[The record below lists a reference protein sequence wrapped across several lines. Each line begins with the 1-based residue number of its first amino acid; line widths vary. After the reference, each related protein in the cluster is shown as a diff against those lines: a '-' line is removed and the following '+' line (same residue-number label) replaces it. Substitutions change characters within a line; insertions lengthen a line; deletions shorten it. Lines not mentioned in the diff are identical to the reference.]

1 MGVMNKILILLGI
14 TTVIFI
20 GVVLGFVW
28 YGKAVPDSLIYSY
41 FAAIGTEGF
50 IMGWIKNA
58 KCKSNS
64 ECIMR
69 NSELKEG
76 EKENG

>member
-20 GVVLGFVW
+20 GVVFGFVW
-28 YGKAVPDSLIYSY
+28 YGKIVPDSLIYSY

-58 KCKSNS
+58 KHKIES
-64 ECIMR
+64 IAV
-69 NSELKEG
+69 KEEG
-76 EKENG
+76 NDGQA

>member
-20 GVVLGFVW
+20 AVVFGFVW
-28 YGKAVPDSLIYSY
+28 YGKLVPDSLIYSY

-58 KCKSNS
+58 KCKVHNAKL
-64 ECIMR
+64 
-69 NSELKEG
+69 NEG
-76 EKENG
+76 VEDDGQA

>member
-1 MGVMNKILILLGI
+1 MGVMNKILILIGI

-28 YGKAVPDSLIYSY
+28 YGKLVPDSLIYSY

-58 KCKSNS
+58 KCKIQNTKL
-64 ECIMR
+64 
-69 NSELKEG
+69 NEG
-76 EKENG
+76 DEDNGQA

>member
-1 MGVMNKILILLGI
+1 MGTMNKILILLGI

-20 GVVLGFVW
+20 ALCFGFVW
-28 YGKAVPDSLIYSY
+28 FEKTVPDSLIYSY

-58 KCKSNS
+58 KCKMYNHETSCQNVINES
-64 ECIMR
+64 E
-69 NSELKEG
+69 
-76 EKENG
+76 ENRK

>member
-28 YGKAVPDSLIYSY
+28 YGKIVPDSLIYSY

-50 IMGWIKNA
+50 VMGWIKNA
-58 KCKSNS
+58 KGKAENAKL
-64 ECIMR
+64 
-69 NSELKEG
+69 NEG
-76 EKENG
+76 ESQDGRNE